1 MLSWFTSPKCQK
13 VNSEEVQTAMQRTY
27 DFYLINTLPLTEQ
40 HCLIQGTLDA
50 SREESILNE
59 MLNTLNIPDK
69 RIIVYGK
76 HNQDDS
82 VYTKAAQLEQ
92 LGVRDVYIYIGGMFE
107 WLMLQELYGED
118 EFPTTSYDIDILKY
132 KPLSSINTN
141 RYLLTN

>member
-13 VNSEEVQTAMQRTY
+13 VNFEEVQTAMQRSY
-27 DFYLINTLPLTEQ
+27 DFYLINTLPLTDQ

-107 WLMLQELYGED
+107 WLMLQDIYGASS
-118 EFPTTSYDIDILKY
+118 FPTTTKELDL
-132 KPLSSINTN
+132 L
-141 RYLLTN
+141 RYRPPKSFL